1 MSSTATGASERL
13 WSPIRLRSFRMLW
26 LGQSLSLFGDG
37 FSYIAFTWITLSL
50 THSTLT
56 LGYVLVLQAIP
67 RTLLTLVGGSLSDK
81 WSARVLMVF
90 SSWSRAVLMLAV
102 AVLGLCG
109 QLNLPMICVAAA
121 GFGAVDAFFQ
131 PARSSILPS
140 VVDSKLLPPANAL
153 LSVASRVASVIGPAI
168 GGVVVAVSNANYA
181 FLVDSACFALCG
193 ACVARVSSRPDRAAA
208 ELGESTDPAPA
219 DDSLM
224 LRIRAGLRYAWNDP
238 RLRTMLVFDTVIT
251 FCYAGPFTVGFAELA
266 KFRLQGGSTTLGLLE
281 AALAV
286 GAMLGA
292 LVGGAVGGQPRVG
305 LLVAVLAA
313 WLAVGMAGLG
323 VVQNTAGAV
332 TVVFAI
338 GFAIGYQGVF
348 GLSWIQRNID
358 AAILSRV
365 LSVDMVLG
373 YAAAPISLVVCGAL
387 AQARSSLMF
396 GGTAAILAV
405 TALGVLS
412 SKAVRQM
419 K

>member
-1 MSSTATGASERL
+1 VSNTATGARERL
-13 WSPIRLRSFRMLW
+13 WSPVRLRSFRMLW

-56 LGYVLVLQAIP
+56 LGYILALQAIP
-67 RTLLTLVGGSLSDK
+67 RTLLTLVGGSFSDK
-81 WSARVLMVF
+81 WSARVLMAF
-90 SSWSRAVLMLAV
+90 SSWSRALLMLAV
-102 AVLGLCG
+102 AVLGLSDR
-109 QLNLPMICVAAA
+109 LNLPMICVAAA

-140 VVDSKLLPPANAL
+140 VVESELLPPANAL

-193 ACVARVSSRPDRAAA
+193 VARVSSRPKGAIA
-208 ELGESTDPAPA
+208 ESGESAAPATA
-219 DDSLM
+219 DDSLVR
-224 LRIRAGLRYAWNDP
+224 RIRAGLAYAWNDP

-305 LLVAVLAA
+305 VLVAVLAA
-313 WLAVGMAGLG
+313 WLAVGMAGLS

-332 TVVFAI
+332 MVVLVM

-358 AAILSRV
+358 GAILSRV

-387 AQARSSLMF
+387 AQARASLMF